1 MSSTLAANG
10 LVPRFHPSGDSR
22 PVALSIAS
30 GYATAIYKFSPVALT
45 TTGTIILASAG
56 AANKVLGT
64 FLGCEYKD
72 TTLGVYRVS
81 NFWPASTVATEIVA
95 WVTMD
100 PNIIYE
106 IQADGSLATAN
117 IGENAN
123 FAAGIGGGTAA
134 TGISSAPLSASSSGT
149 TAGQLRI
156 VGIPGYP
163 DNASGDTYTKVWVQI
178 ANHQFVNPPAA
189 GI

>member
-1 MSSTLAANG
+1 M
-10 LVPRFHPSGDSR
+10 
-22 PVALSIAS
+22 SIAS
-30 GYATAIYKFSPVALT
+30 GYATSIYKFSPVALT

-56 AANKVLGT
+56 ASNALLGT

-81 NFWPASTVATEIVA
+81 NFWPASTAATEIVA
-95 WVTMD
+95 WVTTD
-100 PNIIYE
+100 PDIIYE

-123 FAAGIGGGTAA
+123 FAAGIGNGTAA
-134 TGISSAPLSASSSGT
+134 TGISSASLSASSSST
-149 TAGQLRI
+149 TAGQVRI
-156 VGIPGYP
+156 LGIVPYP
-163 DNASGDTYTKVWVQI
+163 DNASGDTYTKVFVQI
-178 ANHQFVNPPAA
+178 AKHQFVNPASA